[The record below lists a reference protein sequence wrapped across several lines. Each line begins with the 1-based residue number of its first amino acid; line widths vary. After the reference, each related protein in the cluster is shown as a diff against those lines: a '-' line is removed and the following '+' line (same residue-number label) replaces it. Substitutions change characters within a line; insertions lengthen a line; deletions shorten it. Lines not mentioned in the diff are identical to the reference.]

1 MRKRFSLSC
10 VLMLSTVFFAL
21 GATKPESSPLL
32 DALYQAS
39 RQDNE
44 KEMTRLLTQAQD
56 LLKQNANV
64 KAVGD
69 QGRTALH
76 WAVIGAMYAKSEKQ
90 LQTYLDVVEQLIT
103 RGADVNAEDEFGAT
117 ALDYQEN
124 SPHGELTPLLL
135 ENGARNGSSQD
146 ESARLKQL
154 LASVSSASQ
163 TGNPAAVRAA
173 LDFDLPLSAELQVRL
188 MSQVSSHKSRSG
200 DVVEAV
206 LIAPVLGGDRVA
218 LPAGTRLQGT
228 VMLSQKPANDYQRAQ
243 LILNFANLL
252 HLDGSKTR
260 LATRLVDVDNAKES
274 VQAGRILGLAHPN
287 NSKLGW
293 GLRLLGM
300 ADPVLSY
307 ALQSAIFIRDKEYKR
322 AIEYSPGTEMTLTI
336 QNPIK
341 FQGQPQFS
349 AAAPVLPTPA
359 TSAVTE
365 LVKAQPLRTQTD
377 SQTPSDLTNLL
388 LVGSREQLEKAFQTA
403 GWSVAED
410 LNVKSGLKTFLAL
423 AESKGYRNAPV
434 SLLLLDGRKPDLV
447 YQKQNDTFAK
457 RHHIRLWKAAT
468 QYQNSDVWIA
478 AATHDIAVVVHKEG
492 REWAHRID
500 TQVDRERTKVTND
513 LSFAGAVKSFTLVD
527 RPTAPRN
534 DKNATG
540 DRLITDGKMAVLFL
554 R

>member
-1 MRKRFSLSC
+1 
-10 VLMLSTVFFAL
+10 MLSTVFFAL

-69 QGRTALH
+69 QRRTALH

-188 MSQVSSHKSRSG
+188 MTQVSSHKSRSG

-322 AIEYSPGTEMTLTI
+322 AIEYLPGAEMTLTI

-349 AAAPVLPTPA
+349 AAVPVLPTPA